1 MPGSPLH
8 ASWSRLL
15 AMMTVATIATGGPV
29 AVAQP
34 LDPDQ
39 RLSSAQEASSALAQP
54 PSLGGTWAQEFVTA
68 STSRV
73 PVVGEVDSVA
83 RTFLL
88 VEIAQEGRALR
99 ISSRVCA
106 MEMDTGSV
114 VRTEIPRA
122 FVRALPARTNRARLL
137 ERDGSWSIRDWSTFE
152 VIGADLPDPQNTP
165 LPRRAGDPYIVDQD
179 GDGHPGMTVNIRGMV
194 SGEIYVVQRGWSELD
209 ATTVNADRIDGAVR
223 WSMEQ
228 RVLGASRWMLD
239 SEPPTWPS
247 TNPAAS
253 YFRTVRLAD
262 GAGCTDVVARGQRG
276 L

>member
-1 MPGSPLH
+1 MPGS
-8 ASWSRLL
+8 LL
-15 AMMTVATIATGGPV
+15 AASLPRAVVAFTLGASVVLGSV
-29 AVAQP
+29 AAAQP

-39 RLSSAQEASSALAQP
+39 RLSSAQEAPAAPQP
-54 PSLGGTWAQEFVTA
+54 PALGGTWAQEFVTA

-73 PVVGEVDSVA
+73 PVVGEVDSLS
-83 RTFLL
+83 RTLLL
-88 VEIAQEGRALR
+88 VQIGQEGSALR

-106 MEMDTGSV
+106 VEMDTGSV

-122 FVRALPARTNRARLL
+122 FVRALPTRTNRARLL
-137 ERDGSWSIRDWSTFE
+137 ARDGTWSIRDWTTFE

-165 LPRRAGDPYIVDQD
+165 LPRRAGDPYIIDQD
-179 GDGHPGMTVNIRGMV
+179 GDGQPGMTVNIRGMV

-209 ATTVNADRIDGAVR
+209 ATTVRPDRIEGAVR

-247 TNPAAS
+247 TQPGAS

-262 GAGCTDVVARGQRG
+262 GAGCQDVVARGSSDF
-276 L
+276 